1 MPENIDNNVAGLL
14 DAVHGL
20 LPTCDQRRAAV
31 ILAATVHQLS
41 QTINYR
47 AMLVADG
54 DSQPEPAEK
63 DWEQWN

>member
-1 MPENIDNNVAGLL
+1 MQKSIDSNVAGLL
-14 DAVHGL
+14 DAVNGL
-20 LPTCDQRRAAV
+20 LPSCDQRRAMV

-47 AMLVADG
+47 AMLVAEG

-63 DWEQWN
+63 DWDQWN